1 MGIIQNSLKTNF
13 KTNNLAANV
22 NVTPFLFH
30 LYVLDSDLKLIDGY
44 KYTATH

>member
-13 KTNNLAANV
+13 KTNNV

-44 KYTATH
+44 NTATHWSDIK